1 MNTSIPYLET
11 AEIIRS
17 GKALLLYDIA
27 QLWTKLELY
36 YVKIL
41 EKKLYWTSQLSKLKK
56 KKKNLVN
63 RKLSSYRELKPYD
76 AYVEF

>member
-56 KKKNLVN
+56 KKTT
-63 RKLSSYRELKPYD
+63 
-76 AYVEF
+76 

>member
-1 MNTSIPYLET
+1 MNTSIPYVET

-17 GKALLLYDIA
+17 GKAMLLYDIA
-27 QLWTKLELY
+27 AWLWTKLGLY

-56 KKKNLVN
+56 QKT
-63 RKLSSYRELKPYD
+63 
-76 AYVEF
+76 

>member
-27 QLWTKLELY
+27 QWTKLELY

>member
-1 MNTSIPYLET
+1 MNTSIPYVET

-17 GKALLLYDIA
+17 GKAMLLYDIGA
-27 QLWTKLELY
+27 WLWTKLGLY

-56 KKKNLVN
+56 QKT
-63 RKLSSYRELKPYD
+63 
-76 AYVEF
+76 

>member
-56 KKKNLVN
+56 KKK
-63 RKLSSYRELKPYD
+63 KPS
-76 AYVEF
+76 E

>member
-56 KKKNLVN
+56 KT
-63 RKLSSYRELKPYD
+63 KLSE
-76 AYVEF
+76 

>member
-17 GKALLLYDIA
+17 GKAMLLYDIA
-27 QLWTKLELY
+27 QLWAKLELY

-63 RKLSSYRELKPYD
+63 SKLSSYRELKPYD

>member
-41 EKKLYWTSQLSKLKK
+41 EKKLYWTSQVSKLKK
-56 KKKNLVN
+56 KKK
-63 RKLSSYRELKPYD
+63 KPS
-76 AYVEF
+76 E

>member
-56 KKKNLVN
+56 KKKT
-63 RKLSSYRELKPYD
+63 
-76 AYVEF
+76 

>member
-17 GKALLLYDIA
+17 GKAMLLYDIA
-27 QLWTKLELY
+27 QLWAKLELY

>member
-17 GKALLLYDIA
+17 GKTVLLYDIAA
-27 QLWTKLELY
+27 QLWTKLGLY
-36 YVKIL
+36 YVKVL

-56 KKKNLVN
+56 KKK
-63 RKLSSYRELKPYD
+63 LSE
-76 AYVEF
+76 

>member
-1 MNTSIPYLET
+1 MNTSIPYLEN

-56 KKKNLVN
+56 KKK
-63 RKLSSYRELKPYD
+63 KPS
-76 AYVEF
+76 E

>member
-17 GKALLLYDIA
+17 GKAMLLYDIA

-56 KKKNLVN
+56 KT
-63 RKLSSYRELKPYD
+63 KLSE
-76 AYVEF
+76 

>member
-17 GKALLLYDIA
+17 GKAMLLYDIA
-27 QLWTKLELY
+27 QLWAKLELY

-56 KKKNLVN
+56 KKK
-63 RKLSSYRELKPYD
+63 LSE
-76 AYVEF
+76 

>member
-17 GKALLLYDIA
+17 GKAMLLYDIA
-27 QLWTKLELY
+27 QLWAKLELY

-56 KKKNLVN
+56 KKQNLVN
-63 RKLSSYRELKPYD
+63 RKLSSYWELKPYD
-76 AYVEF
+76 PYVEF